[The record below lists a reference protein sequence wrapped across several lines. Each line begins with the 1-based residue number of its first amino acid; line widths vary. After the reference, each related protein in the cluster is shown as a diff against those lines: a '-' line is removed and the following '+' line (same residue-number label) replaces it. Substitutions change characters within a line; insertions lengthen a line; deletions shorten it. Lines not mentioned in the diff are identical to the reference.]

1 MPTQNSRIEVL
12 VRKFVSDLESVF
24 RDSALQ
30 SVRDSLSSALGVSL
44 GGTSARSNGRTSNG
58 RASNGAGRAPASAK
72 NGAAN
77 NRKGASKK
85 SKGGGRRSA
94 EQIEQTSQ
102 QILDYV
108 RKNPGHRA
116 EQIKGTLKL
125 DKAAWMLPITRLVEQ
140 GHVKTKG
147 HRRATTYTAA

>member
-1 MPTQNSRIEVL
+1 MPTQNSRIEAL

-30 SVRDSLSSALGVSL
+30 SVRDSLQNALGVSL
-44 GGTSARSNGRTSNG
+44 GGSGGGGG
-58 RASNGAGRAPASAK
+58 RASRGGNGARKAPGRPSSTAK
-72 NGAAN
+72 KGNAG
-77 NRKGASKK
+77 NRAKAKG
-85 SKGGGRRSA
+85 SKGGGRRST
-94 EQIEQTSQ
+94 EEIEQTSQ
-102 QILDYV
+102 QILEYV

-116 EQIKGTLKL
+116 EQIKGALKL